1 MSMPP
6 LLAPQFFIGHE
17 SPKDAWAN
25 KLRKTE
31 KGTDHEHSKGRVQ
44 GDESPGGGRSK
55 PHSYTGY
62 PKSIKL
68 ISMGIGEYYS

>member
-25 KLRKTE
+25 KLRE
-31 KGTDHEHSKGRVQ
+31 KEKDTGHEHSKGRVQ
-44 GDESPGGGRSK
+44 AR
-55 PHSYTGY
+55 
-62 PKSIKL
+62 
-68 ISMGIGEYYS
+68 